1 MENVGNSVKWIL
13 VGFTLSALSV
23 CGGEPGYRIVH
34 GEIVVDAPFGLEI
47 GSTAYAKAFGDLVH
61 TSPYANYDPETKTT
75 TTNWH
80 HYVRARLATPYF
92 GCDRMTL
99 TFRGLEKTF
108 EECMFFLGGGSAASG
123 KALSYA
129 ECRETVN
136 KIAVDMEKRLGITMR
151 CQDDQTE
158 EGAKERIE
166 KSIEDLR
173 RRKER
178 STGFM
183 TSFLTYG
190 GERLSGGVPTDYRVS
205 GMRNDKG
212 KYSVSVSYRR
222 HWESRRP
229 SFKPGDRVPVYT
241 NEMCSAVSGRLV
253 PTREQRAAHQ
263 EARKL
268 RETVNRLFG
277 IDLDRPSETNE
288 CSSALWQTNASATVR
303 REWMPLSTPFEG
315 LTEHKVNRSVRFLEI
330 PVGMFTLR
338 RPFDGAVSE
347 AELQVQ
353 AKRILD
359 RLEKEY
365 GAKIPEADTT
375 EGQAMLSKMYGAD
388 IPTFGDTKLLF
399 GLDKKQHFCGKV
411 GDLSIEIC
419 SAVPRYEKRGDT
431 FEIVCRGAIVVN
443 VVQSPLITT
452 GKVKK

>member
-1 MENVGNSVKWIL
+1 MENVGNCVKWIL

-23 CGGEPGYRIVH
+23 CGGEPSYRIVH

-80 HYVRARLATPYF
+80 HYARARLATPYF
-92 GCDRMTL
+92 GCSRMVL

-108 EECMFFLGGGSAASG
+108 EECMFSFGGGPAASG

-158 EGAKERIE
+158 EVAKEKIRE
-166 KSIEDLR
+166 LAEDLR
-173 RRKER
+173 RRKE
-178 STGFM
+178 GFAGLS
-183 TSFLTYG
+183 TSFLSYV
-190 GERLSGGVPTDYRVS
+190 GERLSGGVPTDYRVM
-205 GMRNDKG
+205 GMCSDRG
-212 KYSVSVSYRR
+212 KYSVSISYMR
-222 HWESRRP
+222 HWEPRS
-229 SFKPGDRVPVYT
+229 SSYKPGDRIPVYT
-241 NEMCSAVSGRLV
+241 NEMCSAVSARLV
-253 PTREQRAAHQ
+253 PTREQEAAHR

-268 RETVNRLFG
+268 RETINRLFG
-277 IDLDRPSETNE
+277 IDLDRPPETNE
-288 CSSALWQTNASATVR
+288 LSSALWQTNVQAKVQ
-303 REWMPLSTPFEG
+303 REWTPLDTPFEG
-315 LTEHKVNRSVRFLEI
+315 LTEHKVNRFVRFLEI

-353 AKRILD
+353 AQRVLD
-359 RLEKEY
+359 RLEQEY

-375 EGQAMLSKMYGAD
+375 EGQAMLSKMSGAD

-399 GLDKKQHFCGKV
+399 GLDKVQHFCGKV

-443 VVQSPLITT
+443 VMQSPLVTT